1 MRSRSR
7 APKLTGPKPRIW
19 KEKVGLVEV
28 DQAIAADQIVELS
41 PEVKPAP
48 RSEPLRYEWRVTAG
62 TCSISNPASKDARI
76 TCSET
81 GTAEAT
87 IAVKDKNDV
96 ELGKG
101 KGGFTV
107 SISRETI
114 KQSKDKADAA
124 AKEGK
129 QAQEAAQ
136 KLQNAKDLARKGKLD
151 EAIKEAEEADKLNSA
166 NKEAKNYADQ
176 LKKEKEIVQ
185 AQLDKTKRLIDESKF
200 ADAQKELIVAK
211 NLHGSYAPVMETDKL
226 LGDKWNAYSTE
237 MRDKLYGVRSLNE
250 RKEFKKAL
258 EQAENLRKTTKISGY
273 DDEQLKQQENWA
285 RQWEAEKEKKRQT
298 FKAAADKLRAYDY
311 QGSLKSFDEG
321 FANAGNVF
329 NGSEPEY
336 IEANK
341 LREEA
346 YAKNKQLME
355 LLPWVKRAAEDTQS
369 SLPPEGLQNALKFSD
384 QAIALQPTNEQIKKW
399 RAAIEAKLAKTTSDN
414 ERVTQGRKYLEAAGN
429 AERSFANNESYV
441 KANPGQWGEKLEEQQ
456 QTYLTTAIQNY
467 TESLKYIPDASVEK
481 KIKDLQAT
489 LEARKKYLEQYRTSR
504 TLLAEADA
512 LYKQATQDP
521 DIQSAS
527 PKYDEAAAKYRKSLS
542 LYRPFNAENIEKT
555 ISVLELNKHERWV
568 KKYWADGQELEK
580 QGKLVE
586 ALAAYDKA
594 IASLHPTTDQRSRL
608 WYETYAQ
615 EIRNKI
621 NGAKQL
627 RAQGEAQQKQGKI
640 PDAIASYRQSLKLV
654 PDKALED
661 HVKAAR
667 GRIRKGQ

>member
-1 MRSRSR
+1 MPGVKVEITKTSPSENKLPVGSKAAFSARVVDGAPGVAYTYQWQPHPEVTFDKLDSASPDVNATFTKPGKVKVWVTVLEKKDGALATAGESDQLELEIVVPNLALAFEPKEAYVGQEVKARVTAKSDAKEIDFR
-7 APKLTGPKPRIW
+7 WLVPANVKQLSESQDKREITFYAKDDKPAEVKVTGRVPKSGEDLGEAKASITAEKYEVSVTGPKLTGPKPRIW

-48 RSEPLRYEWRVTAG
+48 RSEPLRYDWKVTAG
-62 TCSISNPASKDARI
+62 SCSISNPASKDARI

-87 IAVKDKNDV
+87 ITVKDKNDV

-101 KGGFTV
+101 KGGFNV

-129 QAQEAAQ
+129 QVQEAAQ

-151 EAIKEAEEADKLNSA
+151 EAIKEAEEADKLNPA

-226 LGDKWNAYSTE
+226 LSDKWNAYNTQ
-237 MRDKLYGVRSLNE
+237 MRDRLYGVRSLNE

-258 EQAENLRKTTKISGY
+258 EQAEDLRKTTKISGY

-311 QGSLKSFDEG
+311 QGALKSFDEG

-355 LLPWVKRAAEDTQS
+355 LLPCVQRAAEDTQS
-369 SLPPEGLQNALKFSD
+369 SLPPEGLQNALKFAD

-414 ERVTQGRKYLEAAGN
+414 QRSRQGRKYLEAAGN
-429 AERSFANNESYV
+429 AERRFANNESYV

-456 QTYLTTAIQNY
+456 Q
-467 TESLKYIPDASVEK
+467 S
-481 KIKDLQAT
+481 
-489 LEARKKYLEQYRTSR
+489 TSR
-504 TLLAEADA
+504 
-512 LYKQATQDP
+512 
-521 DIQSAS
+521 
-527 PKYDEAAAKYRKSLS
+527 
-542 LYRPFNAENIEKT
+542 
-555 ISVLELNKHERWV
+555 
-568 KKYWADGQELEK
+568 
-580 QGKLVE
+580 
-586 ALAAYDKA
+586 
-594 IASLHPTTDQRSRL
+594 
-608 WYETYAQ
+608 
-615 EIRNKI
+615 
-621 NGAKQL
+621 
-627 RAQGEAQQKQGKI
+627 
-640 PDAIASYRQSLKLV
+640 RQSRTTR
-654 PDKALED
+654 KA
-661 HVKAAR
+661 
-667 GRIRKGQ
+667 